1 MKVINIATE
10 FSPYPVGRF
19 YDDGPD
25 SGQRFRDEF
34 LEPPLVAGETVQ
46 VQLSGTEGFGSSFL
60 DEAFGGIVRKLKFNE
75 DDVRRKLILVA
86 DDDPVDQS
94 YLAETL
100 EYIADA
106 CRDNKRNK

>member
-1 MKVINIATE
+1 MKVINIAKE

-25 SGQRFRDEF
+25 SGQRFREEF
-34 LEPPLVAGETVQ
+34 LEPPLLAGETVE

-60 DEAFGGIVRKLKFNE
+60 DEAFGGVVRKFKFTE
-75 DDVRRKLILVA
+75 EDVRKHLILVA

-94 YLAETL
+94 YLNETL
-100 EYIADA
+100 EYITDA
-106 CRDNKRNK
+106 CRDNKRK